1 MRRRVLIIAGVA
13 VVFALGL
20 TGGAIATDTIGQS
33 DEASA
38 TGPEADKAA
47 AAALESL
54 GGGKVAEIERDP
66 EGLRVWKVEVVNA
79 SGALV
84 DVELDGNYKV
94 VQNPDDDVNDTPEAP
109 ETEAQD
115 AAEDAADVNEP
126 NDDVGDVH
134 EPDDVNDT
142 ENDADDADDDDD
154 DDD

>member
-1 MRRRVLIIAGVA
+1 MRRRGLIIVGVA

-20 TGGAIATDTIGQS
+20 TGGAIATDTIAQD

-38 TGPEADKAA
+38 TGPEADRAS
-47 AAALESL
+47 AAALEAV
-54 GGGKVAEIERDP
+54 GGGRVSEIERDP
-66 EGLRVWKVEVVNA
+66 EGLRVWKVEIVNA

-94 VQNPDDDVNDTPEAP
+94 VQNPDDDVNDAPEAP

-115 AAEDAADVNEP
+115 AADDAADANEP

-134 EPDDVNDT
+134 EADDVNDT
-142 ENDADDADDDDD
+142 ENDADDD
-154 DDD
+154 